1 MSYEIH
7 IEHPAGPFIQSDWAT
22 VIYPKT
28 AWDAKSL
35 GSATSLKFRRADG
48 AEFEAY
54 HVADRGLQGKVLKIA
69 TSWADSSVIEG
80 DIVASSAA
88 ASLTQLAHY
97 QDGDGISSAETPVI
111 TGYTLQSTE
120 SLRNSLV
127 EKVDRLVF
135 AEDNLPTANEGRKQI
150 INLFRVKR
158 HLHPVT
164 TWFIQIV
171 NQQSKAN
178 RSEVFEQTLTI
189 DFGAGAKARL
199 VDASRFAEVCDY
211 YDEARRAT
219 FGVADE
225 NEIRIKGLKVH
236 HGVAP
241 SFKLRVHYEQANATI
256 DADEMGESPFTTA
269 MRELAAYDEPVGKYI
284 LYGTN
289 LGGARWLTMGVI
301 PGFSTEILT
310 SYLRETLEKL
320 PSMEEHPEVYSRR
333 PHSQAYSTNQAGTQR
348 YGWSATGA
356 VFGMSPYAA
365 YRFLRLSAEDEQLR
379 PVHIYSSAGAHI
391 TPTTNPNVITSNR
404 AIHSSSTDKLSL
416 AAATLPSRV
425 SPASRRTADDQ
436 QHVDDITLHAFLG
449 LFDDPDLMET
459 QRHIIN
465 REAADSRIKNGW
477 INGAARGYGRPVFS
491 LATAYWLTQGTT
503 EGTLAYATL
512 KTWVDNLE
520 TNWIGASVLAGPN
533 ADGPIRPVRVVG
545 PGRPDPRMPSFR
557 PDTGAQ
563 LRTIVPYENAS
574 CVAALVAQAIVLADD
589 ATRRTKCINIG
600 FDVMQTICECIM
612 DNSSGSLKVPYYV
625 GFLEGADLGNAPP
638 AAWLNER
645 NSTLFDKY
653 VREGGGR
660 WTTWSAAGILLGQ
673 WFVDQGKTLTGA
685 AVARRLGAIETLL
698 QDTKD
703 DEFYRWTAVP
713 LTGAMAPLV

>member
-1 MSYEIH
+1 MAEIH
-7 IEHPAGPFIQSDWAT
+7 IEHPAGAEIQADWAT
-22 VIYPKT
+22 VVYPKSV
-28 AWDAKSL
+28 WDAKSL
-35 GSATSLKFRRADG
+35 GSATSLKFRRTDG
-48 AEFEAY
+48 VEFEAY
-54 HVADRGLQGKVLKIA
+54 AVADRGLQGKVLKIA
-69 TSWADSSVIEG
+69 ASWGASSVIEG
-80 DIVASSAA
+80 DIVASAA
-88 ASLTQLAHY
+88 TASLTNVSQY
-97 QDGDGISSAETPVI
+97 QDGAGVSAAETPVI

-127 EKVDRLVF
+127 EKVDRLIF
-135 AEDNLPTANEGRKQI
+135 AEDGIPTANEGRKQI
-150 INLFRVKR
+150 INLFRVKK

-164 TWFIQIV
+164 TWFIQVV
-171 NQQSKAN
+171 NQRSKAD
-178 RSEVFEQTLTI
+178 RSEVFEQTITI
-189 DFGAGAKARL
+189 NFGAGAKARL
-199 VDASRFAEVCDY
+199 VDASRWEEVTDF
-211 YDEARRAT
+211 YDEARVDA
-219 FGVADE
+219 FGVKSEA
-225 NEIRIKGLKVH
+225 EIRIKGLKVH
-236 HGVAP
+236 HGIAP
-241 SFKLRVHYEQANATI
+241 SFKVRVHYEAANATI
-256 DADEMGESPFTTA
+256 DANEFGEDPITTL
-269 MRELAAYDEPVGKYI
+269 MRELAAHDEPVGKYI

-301 PGFSTEILT
+301 PGFDPGIVAT
-310 SYLRETLEKL
+310 YLREAVEKL
-320 PSMEEHPEVYSRR
+320 PSMAAHPKVYSRR
-333 PHSQAYSTNQAGTQR
+333 PHSQAFSTNQAGTQR
-348 YGWSATGA
+348 YGWSATGS

-379 PVHIYSSAGAHI
+379 PVHIYSNAGVHV

-416 AAATLPSRV
+416 AASTLPSRV
-425 SPASRRTADDQ
+425 SPATNRTGDDQ
-436 QHVDDITLHAFLG
+436 QHVDDITLHAFLA

-491 LATAYWLTQGTT
+491 LATSYWLTQGTT

-512 KTWVDNLE
+512 KTWIDNLDS
-520 TNWIGASVLAGPN
+520 NWIGASVLAGPN
-533 ADGPIRPVRVVG
+533 ADGPVRPVRVVG
-545 PGRPDPRMPSFR
+545 PGRPDPRQPSFR
-557 PDTGAQ
+557 PDTGEQ

-574 CVAALVAQAIVLADD
+574 CVAGLVAQAIVLSDD
-589 ATRRTKCINIG
+589 AVRRAKCIDIG

-638 AAWLNER
+638 AAWLDED
-645 NSTLFDKY
+645 NSELFDKF

-660 WTTWSAAGILLGQ
+660 WTTWSAAGILLAQ
-673 WFVDQGKTLTGA
+673 WFVDNGKTLAGA
-685 AVARRLGAIETLL
+685 AVNRRLGAIETLL